1 MLVAKESFLL
11 AGIASSRN
19 IILNGV
25 DDDLAPAK
33 GLAWSAG
40 LGGMLWGLTL
50 AGLWLA
56 GLL

>member
-1 MLVAKESFLL
+1 MMVAKESFLPMD
-11 AGIASSRN
+11 IAPFRK
-19 IILNGV
+19 IILNSA
-25 DDDLAPAK
+25 DKNLAPAK

-50 AGLWLA
+50 VGLWLA